1 MARQTDRVEEG
12 ESLPRC
18 GRQRCEVCV
27 STKVLTGRPE
37 SRRKMLSVDFAHAQA
52 CIHKESFI
60 SSLFPTSERR
70 CSGCSSP
77 YPAPFLLA
85 VVQSKKHNL
94 ENRKHWALSSGVTQA
109 FLNAKTEK
117 LRWVIR
123 FRILFFPWR
132 LQCLS
137 KCGFTWKGRPKFG
150 PILMMFSR
158 SCALSAFLLR
168 GNKI

>member
-1 MARQTDRVEEG
+1 MARQTDHVEEG

-70 CSGCSSP
+70 CCGCSSP

-117 LRWVIR
+117 LRWVIH
-123 FRILFFPWR
+123 FRIVFSLEITMLVKMWIYMERETKIWTYFNDVQQKLCP
-132 LQCLS
+132 LS
-137 KCGFTWKGRPKFG
+137 
-150 PILMMFSR
+150 FSP
-158 SCALSAFLLR
+158 AQE
-168 GNKI
+168 